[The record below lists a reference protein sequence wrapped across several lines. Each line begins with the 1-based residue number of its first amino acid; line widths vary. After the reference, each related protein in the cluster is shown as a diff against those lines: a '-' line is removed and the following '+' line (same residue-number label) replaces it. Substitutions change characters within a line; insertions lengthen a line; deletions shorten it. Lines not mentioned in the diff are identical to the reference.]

1 MSAFCYQS
9 LILYASLR
17 KSIVLTV
24 FASCLIHLIHV
35 YLATSMKPVS
45 IKTTNGLY
53 VSPTL

>member
-17 KSIVLTV
+17 KSIVMTV
-24 FASCLIHLIHV
+24 CASCLIHLIHV

-45 IKTTNGLY
+45 IKSTNGLY